1 MNKLNRNTKNYRWL
15 TWFALPPVGD
25 MGNVALCSCEAGHGS
40 PRIALQKRFKIIDMP
55 DLDHLSLLLFIR
67 AHSGCSFVAP
77 EYRYMT
83 NI

>member
-15 TWFALPPVGD
+15 TWFALPSVGD
-25 MGNVALCSCEAGHGS
+25 MGNVTLCSCEAGHGS
-40 PRIALQKRFKIIDMP
+40 PRVALQKRFKAIDTHN
-55 DLDHLSLLLFIR
+55 LDHLCTLLSVR
-67 AHSGCSFVAP
+67 ANSGCGFVAP